1 VKRLSTPAPANRVL
15 ATQTRRSA
23 ELPELTSPR
32 YVGVRTWI
40 LLAVIGVTVS
50 CAQTVA
56 SAGVVRDG
64 ATSVLVQQYGG
75 LNDLPP
81 LGLIASVQVSDPS
94 EISRLSSELKA
105 LPPFPSGT
113 MNCPMDDGSYF
124 AIAFSYGD
132 GTSAKVKVEA
142 RGCQGV
148 YFGGST
154 QATYWAAKSP
164 DLIDTLKALL
174 AHRPVR

>member
-1 VKRLSTPAPANRVL
+1 MLLSCTPTA
-15 ATQTRRSA
+15 
-23 ELPELTSPR
+23 
-32 YVGVRTWI
+32 
-40 LLAVIGVTVS
+40 
-50 CAQTVA
+50 A
-56 SAGVVRDG
+56 SAGIVRGG

-75 LNDLPP
+75 FNDQPP
-81 LGLIASVQVSDPS
+81 LGLIASVQISDSS
-94 EISRLSSELKA
+94 EISRLTNELNA

-132 GTSAKVKVEA
+132 GTSVKVKVEA

-164 DLIDTLKALL
+164 DLIDTLRALL
-174 AHRPVR
+174 AHRSAA